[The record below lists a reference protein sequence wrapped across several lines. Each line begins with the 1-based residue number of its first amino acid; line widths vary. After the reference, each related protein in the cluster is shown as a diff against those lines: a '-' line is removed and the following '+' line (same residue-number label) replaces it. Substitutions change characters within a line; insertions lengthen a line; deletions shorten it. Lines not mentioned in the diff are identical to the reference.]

1 MKSNGTFTNLEL
13 KVPHDE
19 EVKLRYRWQD
29 AVKNLHDLIQSYSL
43 ADQCMVQSFDFDAL
57 DEFTNQNSDNCQ
69 RIKTLYIHNFY
80 YYIPR
85 PEMEVIIGQGCG
97 GHL

>member
-43 ADQCMVQSFDFDAL
+43 AD
-57 DEFTNQNSDNCQ
+57 
-69 RIKTLYIHNFY
+69 
-80 YYIPR
+80 
-85 PEMEVIIGQGCG
+85 
-97 GHL
+97 